1 MNDSNTDFET
11 WTVRV
16 VADTTGFQESLKAAA
31 GHGRQFSSA
40 LVTAFDGVAVK
51 GKGLGDVMK
60 SLALSL
66 SDMVLKAAFKPL
78 DQGFNALL
86 SGLFSGGGGGAS
98 ALAFA
103 KGGVL
108 SQGLPVPFAS
118 GGIIQSPIT
127 FPLGNGRTG
136 LAGEAGPEAILP
148 LTRGSDGRLG
158 IAAQGGGAGLSV
170 TFNGVAS
177 DAESFRRSEAQV
189 SAMLARAV
197 SLGQGNL

>member
-1 MNDSNTDFET
+1 MNDSNTDFAT

-86 SGLFSGGGGGAS
+86 SGLFSGGGGAS
-98 ALAFA
+98 AQGYA

-170 TFNGVAS
+170 TFNVVAS

-197 SLGQGNL
+197 SLGQRNL

>member
-1 MNDSNTDFET
+1 MNDIDTGFET

-16 VADTTGFQESLKAAA
+16 EADTTGLQESLKAAT

-60 SLALSL
+60 SLALSI

-86 SGLFSGGGGGAS
+86 SGLVSGGGAS
-98 ALAFA
+98 ALGFA
-103 KGGVL
+103 KGGVF
-108 SQGLPVPFAS
+108 SQGLPVPFAA

-127 FPLGNGRTG
+127 FPLGHGRTG

-148 LTRGSDGRLG
+148 LRRGSDGRLG
-158 IAAQGGGAGLSV
+158 IAAQGGGTGGVSV
-170 TFNGVAS
+170 TFNVVAS

-197 SLGQGNL
+197 SLGQRNL